1 MQKSAKLQ
9 SARARTNIRV
19 FEGEGER
26 VCGKVREFESARVRD
41 ENSRVPGRA
50 RVRGRGGESARERTR
65 IRQCQG

>member
-19 FEGEGER
+19 CDGEGER
-26 VCGKVREFESARVRD
+26 GVWESPRFESARVRD

-50 RVRGRGGESARERTR
+50 RVRG
-65 IRQCQG
+65 